1 MPHDSSSPVAGTDD
15 QLLKSAVGELPA
27 LPNIRADD
35 ADRFAQGVRALVE
48 GRAQR
53 SWPSESDSDDVA
65 VFILVERPRETGEQF
80 EATPI
85 MDPVATDERLLGRL
99 FFMNRDA
106 SRGRYIELPTEPAR
120 IGDWISDNHL
130 SNQPVIIVYRNSL
143 QMVTRRTGIE
153 DYAHYD
159 RIRDTKPNA
168 TVEDLVEAL
177 ESFHKRQLTPTGCAD
192 GIWEADRAAE
202 YVPGNEPEKAVQK
215 SLCIEL
221 NSWFHG
227 VVRVEPEDRTP
238 IGRID
243 VRLLKPSMEE
253 DALAYWAIIELKVIK
268 SFRNASV
275 GYDPTPVR
283 ASQNI
288 AGIVEG
294 LTQVRAYCINRKAEE
309 GLLEI
314 FDLRKDKSENLL
326 NSPKVIEALQNYS
339 PKLRHNVRPIFGS
352 SQDARVAG
360 YTGV

>member
-53 SWPSESDSDDVA
+53 NWPRENDSEDVA
-65 VFILVERPRETGEQF
+65 VFIFVDRPRETGDQF
-80 EATPI
+80 EAMPI
-85 MDPVATDERLLGRL
+85 MDPVATDEKLLGRL

-106 SRGRYIELPTEPAR
+106 SRGRYIDLPTEPAR

-130 SNQPVIIVYRNSL
+130 SNRPVIIIYRKSL

-159 RIRDTKPNA
+159 RIRDIKPNA
-168 TVEDLVEAL
+168 TVENLVEAL
-177 ESFHKRQLTPTGCAD
+177 ESFHNHQLTPVSCAK
-192 GIWEADRAAE
+192 GIWEAGRAAE
-202 YVPGNEPEKAVQK
+202 YVPGSAPEKAVQK
-215 SLCIEL
+215 SLCISL
-221 NSWFHG
+221 SSWFHG
-227 VVRVEPEDRTP
+227 LVRVKSEDSTS

-243 VRLLKPSMEE
+243 VCLFKPSMMEG
-253 DALAYWAIIELKVIK
+253 ALAYWAIIELKVIR
-268 SFRNASV
+268 SFTNASV
-275 GYDPTPVR
+275 GDNPNPVS
-283 ASQNI
+283 ASRNI
-288 AGIVEG
+288 EGIVEG
-294 LTQVRAYCINRKAEE
+294 LKQANAYCINRKAEE

-314 FDLRKDKSENLL
+314 FDLRKDKSENLM
-326 NSPKVIEALQNYS
+326 NSPKVIEALQNLS
-339 PKLRHNVRPIFGS
+339 PEPHHNVRPIFGS
-352 SQDARVAG
+352 SQDARDAG